1 MKMAL
6 LALETKFY
14 PLRNIIKKGSCNS
27 KLEQYVAILRLLSSK
42 GPVNLEFIMK
52 QTPFSSNFSVEKMNF
67 LIELNLVEKE
77 TGKFGLLYL
86 ISNMGEKVVRYFG

>member
-6 LALETKFY
+6 LALETKFN

-52 QTPFSSNFSVEKMNF
+52 QTSFSSNFSLEKMNF
-67 LIELNLVEKE
+67 LFELNLVEKE
-77 TGKFGLLYL
+77 TGKLCL
-86 ISNMGEKVVRYFG
+86 ISNRGEKVVRYFG

>member
-52 QTPFSSNFSVEKMNF
+52 QTSFSSNFSLEKMNF

-77 TGKFGLLYL
+77 TGKFCLLYL
-86 ISNMGEKVVRYFG
+86 ISNKGEKVVNYFG